1 MLFLLLQSEINQQVS
16 QIVDLQENLKT
27 QQAETTKAKDELKT
41 ALTTMEQ
48 LKEWF
53 KSERANWD
61 TEKAGLLKRAEDAE
75 SALKPVA
82 EELTGLKRQ
91 VNAMTSAIFGKY
103 CLPRLYEYSALK
115 FCRFNLKSL
124 NRCRWPHCSAGL

>member
-1 MLFLLLQSEINQQVS
+1 MFFWLLHTEINQKVS
-16 QIVDLQENLKT
+16 QIADLQENLKS

-61 TEKAGLLKRAEDAE
+61 TEKVGLLKRAEDAE

-82 EELTGLKRQ
+82 EELSGLKRQ
-91 VNAMTSAIFGKY
+91 VNAMTSVMFGKY
-103 CLPRLYEYSALK
+103 LLPRLCECLALK
-115 FCRFNLKSL
+115 FSRFNMKFL
-124 NRCRWPHCSAGL
+124 NRCR

>member
-1 MLFLLLQSEINQQVS
+1 MQTEINQQVS
-16 QIVDLQENLKT
+16 QIADLQENLKS

-82 EELTGLKRQ
+82 EELSGLKRQ

-103 CLPRLYEYSALK
+103 LLPRHCNCLTLK
-115 FCRFNLKSL
+115 FLRFNMKFL
-124 NRCRWPHCSAGL
+124 NRCR